1 MKLNARL
8 PEHRNKDTVPQSV
21 TYRHL
26 EGKRVCLMF
35 QRSVLIA
42 GTIGIR
48 KGKNAIVEA

>member
-1 MKLNARL
+1 MKLNVRL
-8 PEHRNKDTVPQSV
+8 AEHRNKDAAPQSV

-26 EGKRVCLMF
+26 EGKRLCLMF

-42 GTIGIR
+42 GTMWIR